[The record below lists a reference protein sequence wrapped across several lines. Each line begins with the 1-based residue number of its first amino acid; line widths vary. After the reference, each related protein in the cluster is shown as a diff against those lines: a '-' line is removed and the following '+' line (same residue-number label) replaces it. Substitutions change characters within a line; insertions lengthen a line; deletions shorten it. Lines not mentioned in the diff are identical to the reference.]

1 MAHKAKNT
9 PHLASYRMFA
19 DPSRLSRTVC
29 LSPQAPRQLP
39 PPSGPPV
46 TYLLSRTTTQTQA
59 HMGEV
64 RPYSSGK
71 ANGKFG
77 DSEVVCG
84 LGPNLLGKQ
93 GGIRR

>member
-29 LSPQAPRQLP
+29 LSPQDPRQLP

-46 TYLLSRTTTQTQA
+46 TCSPGTTTQTQV
-59 HMGEV
+59 HMGKV

-77 DSEVVCG
+77 DSEAVCG
-84 LGPNLLGKQ
+84 LGPDLLGKQ
-93 GGIRR
+93 GGVRR